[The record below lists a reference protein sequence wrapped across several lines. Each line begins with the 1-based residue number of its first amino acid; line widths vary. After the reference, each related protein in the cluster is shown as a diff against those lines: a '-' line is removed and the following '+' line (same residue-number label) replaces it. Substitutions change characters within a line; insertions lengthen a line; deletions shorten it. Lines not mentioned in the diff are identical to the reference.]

1 MFGEDDLVKSH
12 QERSDLIFN
21 IIVMAFGILLA
32 RLWYLQIYRGGQF
45 FSYSLE
51 NRLRK
56 DVVRAPRGMIFSR
69 NNVLLTH
76 NVPRFDAIVT
86 PQYLES
92 SDETITYL
100 AEILEMPV
108 ENINKILKR
117 YQGQAK
123 YLPIVIKK
131 NISRKEVAIIE
142 TEYSRLPGVSVETFI
157 SREYTDRDTGAH
169 LLGYISEI
177 SQEKLP
183 RLRER
188 DKYDYKQG
196 DFIGQAGIEQQFDLE
211 IRGQDGFQFMEV
223 DARGRARRHIGAD
236 DTYSGI
242 ENKVAEPGKNIR
254 LTIDRDVQLAAYHAL
269 EGKDGAA
276 IALDVETGEVLAMV
290 SRPAYDPTNFS
301 TGLSTNY
308 WGNLVMDEKKPL
320 RDRTIQEHYSP
331 GSTFKPLTAIAALEE
346 GIVNEKTTVTCTGS
360 YRMGGRVFHC
370 WKKEGHGSVDIIRAL
385 KESCDVYFY
394 NIGNKIDIDVI
405 YKYATLFGMGQR
417 SGIILPRETSGLIP
431 NKEWKLKRT
440 GVEWQKGET
449 LSCVI
454 GQSFIDITPLQLAM
468 FYGAMA
474 NDGKLWKPHVVKEV
488 FSNSGEVVKKY
499 DAELIHQFKISKKTL
514 DIIHEGLFDTAQGT
528 SGTAGASKG
537 VGIQMAAKTG
547 TAQVIGMSA
556 DKIFSKCEN
565 QEYKFRNNGLFAAY
579 APAGN
584 PKIAVSVVV
593 EHGCHGASAGGP
605 VAKAMISAYM
615 NKYYP
620 SYQKK
625 IMSQEAAKMSWKQVM
640 EDNRINP
647 VPMVQETNPQT
658 FYNEEGQL
666 VHNYIL
672 DKNGKKVPLEK
683 ILKENSYP
691 QDGE

>member
-12 QERSDLIFN
+12 QERADIILN
-21 IIVMAFGILLA
+21 IIVVCFAILLA
-32 RLWYLQIYRGGQF
+32 RLWYLQIYHGKMF
-45 FSYSLE
+45 FNYSLE

-76 NVPRFDAIVT
+76 NVPRFDAIIT
-86 PQYLES
+86 PQYLEGD
-92 SDETITYL
+92 DETIPYL
-100 AEILEMPV
+100 AKILETTPESIV
-108 ENINKILKR
+108 KTLKK

-123 YLPIVIKK
+123 YLPVVVKK
-131 NISRKEVAIIE
+131 NISRREVAIIE
-142 TEYSRLPGVSVETFI
+142 TESSKLPGVSVETFI
-157 SREYTDRDTGAH
+157 SREYTDKDTGAH

-183 RLRER
+183 RLRDR

-196 DFIGQAGIEQQFDLE
+196 DFIGQGGIEQQYDLE
-211 IRGQDGFQFMEV
+211 IRGVDGYQFMEV
-223 DARGRARRHIGAD
+223 DARGRARRHVTSD
-236 DTYSGI
+236 DLYSGI
-242 ENKVAEPGKNIR
+242 DNKPAEPGKNVR

-269 EGKDGAA
+269 DGKDGAA
-276 IALDVETGEVLAMV
+276 IAIDIESGEVIAMV
-290 SRPAYDPTNFS
+290 SRPAYDPANFS
-301 TGLSTNY
+301 TGLSSNY
-308 WGNLVMDEKKPL
+308 WGQLVMDEKRPL

-346 GIVNEKTTVTCTGS
+346 GIVDANTKVVCNGG

-370 WKKEGHGSVDIIRAL
+370 WKKEGHGVVDAVRAL

-394 NIGNKIDIDVI
+394 SIGNKIDIDVI

-431 NKEWKLKRT
+431 NQEWKKKRT

-454 GQSFIDITPLQLAM
+454 GQSFINVTPLQLAM
-468 FYGAMA
+468 FYATIA
-474 NDGKLWKPHVVKEV
+474 NEGKLWRPHVVKEV
-488 FSNSGEVVKKY
+488 FSNSGQVLKRVEP
-499 DAELIHQFKISKKTL
+499 ELIHQFKISKKTMDL
-514 DIIHEGLFDTAQGT
+514 VHEALFDTANAQG
-528 SGTAGASKG
+528 GTAGASKG

-547 TAQVIGMSA
+547 TAQVISFSA
-556 DKIFSKCEN
+556 DKIFNKCEN
-565 QEYKFRNNGLFAAY
+565 QEYKYRNNGLFAAY

-605 VAKAMISAYM
+605 VAKAIISAYM

-620 SYQKK
+620 TYQKK
-625 IMSQEAAKMSWKQVM
+625 IMAQEGAKMTWQQIQ
-640 EDNRINP
+640 EDNRLNP
-647 VPMVQETNPQT
+647 VPMVQETNTKDYYDETGKLVRSFLLEKAGAVQT
-658 FYNEEGQL
+658 G
-666 VHNYIL
+666 
-672 DKNGKKVPLEK
+672 PLE
-683 ILKENSYP
+683 
-691 QDGE
+691 